1 MSALATTDVRLATR
15 ADIPALAE
23 IVWAWE
29 QEVSWKPAG
38 PSAAEIARMFDEAF
52 DARDMYVFGD
62 PAQGY
67 LSFDPQTL
75 KIGGLYV
82 RSRGQGVGKAL
93 MDAVKSGRDFI
104 WLHTHV
110 PNVAAQKF
118 YAREGFV
125 DCGVVPCEGDEP
137 DELRMEWRS

>member
-1 MSALATTDVRLATR
+1 MTSLATADVRPATR
-15 ADIPALAE
+15 EDIPALAD

-29 QEVSWKPAG
+29 QEVAWKPAG
-38 PSAAEIARMFDEAF
+38 PSAAEIARMINEAF
-52 DARDMYVFGD
+52 DARNIYVAGN
-62 PAQGY
+62 PPQGY

-82 RSRGQGVGKAL
+82 DARGQGAGKAL
-93 MDAVKSGRDFI
+93 MDAVKTGRDFI

-110 PNVAAQKF
+110 PNADAQRF

-125 DCGVVPCEGDEP
+125 ACGVVPCDGDAP
-137 DELRMEWRS
+137 DELRMEWRA